1 MRDICNFIPPTESGG
16 NITYYHFV
24 YETGLK
30 NLRQPFLHQFYR
42 VLLVTRGKA
51 TLRCLGKDAPIEV
64 GTLFFIFPNT
74 PYEILTDDPF
84 TYLYID
90 FDGSRVERIFSDLGI
105 AQSASIFRN
114 FGHLCSFWLSA
125 VKLVNYENANT
136 LTESVLLYSLSFIS
150 KNGQSTELKD
160 TERFDAALEYIG
172 NNYADPS
179 LSINKIAGLF
189 FYNEK
194 YFSALF
200 RKKTGEKFTDYLN
213 GLRIDHAVRLIE
225 RGEGSISLLAEASG
239 FNDPFYFSK
248 VFKRF
253 IGQTPTE
260 YKKDLSKRGQS

>member
-30 NLRQPFLHQFYR
+30 NLRQPFVHHFYHL
-42 VLLVTRGKA
+42 VLVTKGKGIFK
-51 TLRCLGKDAPIEV
+51 RKGKETPIEA
-64 GTLFFIFPNT
+64 GTLFFVFPNEV
-74 PYEILTDDPF
+74 YEIIAEDSF

-90 FDGSRVERIFSDLGI
+90 FDGDRVLRLFDDLGI
-105 AQSASIFRN
+105 SQSKCVFQN
-114 FGHLCSFWLSA
+114 FGHLYDFWISSI
-125 VKLVNYENANT
+125 KRVNHENATT
-136 LTESVLLYSLSFIS
+136 LTESVLLYSLSFIG
-150 KNGQSTELKD
+150 KDGQSTELKD

-200 RKKTGEKFTDYLN
+200 RKRTGEKFTDYLN
-213 GLRIDHAVRLIE
+213 KLRIEHALRLVQA
-225 RGEGSISLLAEASG
+225 GEGSIGVLAEASG